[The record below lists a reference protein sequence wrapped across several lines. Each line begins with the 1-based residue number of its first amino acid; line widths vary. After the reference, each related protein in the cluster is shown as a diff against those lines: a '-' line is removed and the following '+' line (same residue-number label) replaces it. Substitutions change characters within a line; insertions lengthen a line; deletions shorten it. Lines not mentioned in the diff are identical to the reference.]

1 MEIKEII
8 SKQTEFFGSGMTRP
22 YAFRKR
28 MLDKLKDG
36 IEAYEGRLFRA
47 LEEDLN
53 KHRNEAYMTEI
64 GIALDELH
72 YCRNRLRGWMRDKY
86 TVPTI
91 AQLPAICL
99 KSPEP
104 YGKVLIVS
112 PWNYP
117 VLLTLEPLI
126 GAIAAGNCAVIKPSA
141 YTPSASQV
149 IADMIGEIFPE
160 NYVAVVQG
168 GREENKT
175 LFEQDFDYI
184 FFTGSVAVG
193 KTVMEAASAHL
204 SPVTLELGG
213 KSPVIVD
220 ETADINIA
228 AKRIAFGKIVNAGQT
243 CVEPDYLLI
252 QESVRDE
259 FISAFRD
266 VMKKFFPDGDYMDM
280 ACIVNDKHFR
290 RVTGLMEGQKIAFGG
305 GSDPETRFIEP
316 TLLIDVDPGSP
327 VMQEEIFGPLLP
339 VLTYEKLGEAID
351 FVNSRPK
358 PLALYF
364 FSGDRSA
371 QKVVMDRCSFGG
383 GCINDVIMHL
393 ASSRMPFGGVGASGM
408 GSYHGKKS
416 FETFSHTRSI
426 MKNTELID
434 VPLRYMPY
442 DDLSYKL
449 LRLIFNKKM

>member
-1 MEIKEII
+1 M
-8 SKQTEFFGSGMTRP
+8 
-22 YAFRKR
+22 
-28 MLDKLKDG
+28 
-36 IEAYEGRLFRA
+36 
-47 LEEDLN
+47 
-53 KHRNEAYMTEI
+53 
-64 GIALDELH
+64 
-72 YCRNRLRGWMRDKY
+72 
-86 TVPTI
+86 
-91 AQLPAICL
+91 
-99 KSPEP
+99 
-104 YGKVLIVS
+104 
-112 PWNYP
+112 
-117 VLLTLEPLI
+117 
-126 GAIAAGNCAVIKPSA
+126 
-141 YTPSASQV
+141 
-149 IADMIGEIFPE
+149 
-160 NYVAVVQG
+160 VQG

>member
-1 MEIKEII
+1 
-8 SKQTEFFGSGMTRP
+8 
-22 YAFRKR
+22 
-28 MLDKLKDG
+28 
-36 IEAYEGRLFRA
+36 
-47 LEEDLN
+47 
-53 KHRNEAYMTEI
+53 
-64 GIALDELH
+64 
-72 YCRNRLRGWMRDKY
+72 
-86 TVPTI
+86 
-91 AQLPAICL
+91 
-99 KSPEP
+99 
-104 YGKVLIVS
+104 
-112 PWNYP
+112 
-117 VLLTLEPLI
+117 
-126 GAIAAGNCAVIKPSA
+126 
-141 YTPSASQV
+141 
-149 IADMIGEIFPE
+149 
-160 NYVAVVQG
+160 
-168 GREENKT
+168 
-175 LFEQDFDYI
+175 
-184 FFTGSVAVG
+184 
-193 KTVMEAASAHL
+193 
-204 SPVTLELGG
+204 
-213 KSPVIVD
+213 
-220 ETADINIA
+220 
-228 AKRIAFGKIVNAGQT
+228 
-243 CVEPDYLLI
+243 
-252 QESVRDE
+252 
-259 FISAFRD
+259 
-266 VMKKFFPDGDYMDM
+266 
-280 ACIVNDKHFR
+280 
-290 RVTGLMEGQKIAFGG
+290 MEGQKIAFGG